1 MLIYSKRQQEVTAI
15 KNKRAIPVFIAA
27 FAFNFI
33 LFFIKLYIGLSS
45 NSISIYSDGINNLFD
60 SLSSVAGIL
69 CFYILSKST
78 DLSVKFRSEKA
89 EQLMSFVLSVIIFAV
104 GFIFFYNSAER
115 LMYPTPVWFTTGYF
129 ITLCFTAVTKLI
141 MFVFLKKESTVQN
154 SDILRVMST
163 DSLTDFFITSVTVAT
178 LIITQKGS
186 YGFDA
191 VAGIFISIMI
201 ILSGLKSLKKSSSEL
216 LNYPDKKARD
226 KVLLLINEIDPDG
239 TSLLEF
245 SFGEEKRAYLHTK
258 KDFEAENL
266 ESVKQKVYNETGIH
280 FYIVK

>member
-1 MLIYSKRQQEVTAI
+1 MTAI
-15 KNKRAIPVFIAA
+15 KNKRAIPVFITA
-27 FAFNFI
+27 FALNFI

-69 CFYILSKST
+69 CFYMLSKSA

-89 EQLMSFVLSVIIFAV
+89 EQLMSFALSVIIFAV
-104 GFIFFYNSAER
+104 GFIFFYNSVER

-129 ITLCFTAVTKLI
+129 TILCFTAAVKLI
-141 MFVFLKKESTVQN
+141 MFLFLKKESVLQK

-191 VAGIFISIMI
+191 VAGIFISVLI
-201 ILSGLKSLKKSSSEL
+201 IVSGLKSLKKSVSEL
-216 LNYPDKKARD
+216 INYPDKKTRNII
-226 KVLLLINEIDPDG
+226 LTLINELTEDEESPV
-239 TSLLEF
+239 EF
-245 SFGEEKRAYLHTK
+245 SFGKEKRAYLHTK
-258 KDFEAENL
+258 KDFNKENL